1 MAVAILCTAVAL
13 AGINIGLAMLIV
25 AAIGVPLFVPAWA
38 GVVALAIGV
47 VSAALSVQQWR
58 QYLAARR
65 EF

>member
-1 MAVAILCTAVAL
+1 MAVAVLYTAVAF
-13 AGINIGLAMLIV
+13 AGINIGLAMIIV

-38 GVVALAIGV
+38 GVVALVIGV